1 MEVVYEDNHII
12 IVNKKSG
19 EIVQGDKTGDRPLS
33 DIVKDYIKEKYD
45 KPGAVFLGVVHRL
58 DRPVSG
64 LVVFART
71 SKALSRLNKMFAEGE
86 VHKTYWAIV
95 KRREGERR
103 QEIGDRRQ
111 ETGGRSQEAGEWQ
124 TLTHWLVRNEK
135 QNKSYAYDHE
145 KPNAKKAVLKFRVLS
160 HSDNYSLLEVN
171 LMTGRHHQIRCQLA
185 AMGCPIKGDL
195 KYGAPRSN
203 PDGSISLMSRRVEF
217 VHPVSKEMIIAEAP
231 LPDDK
236 LWRALDEGRCKMED
250 VRRKK

>member
-1 MEVVYEDNHII
+1 MQVVYEDNHII
-12 IVNKKSG
+12 IVNKQSG

-33 DIVKDYIKEKYD
+33 DIVKDYIKEKYQ

-71 SKALSRLNKMFAEGE
+71 SKALTRLNKMFAEGE
-86 VHKTYWAIV
+86 VHKTYWALV
-95 KRREGERR
+95 KNAP
-103 QEIGDRRQ
+103 Q
-111 ETGGRSQEAGEWQ
+111 ETEA

-135 QNKSYAYDHE
+135 QNKSYAYATE
-145 KPNAKKAVLKFRVLS
+145 KPNAKKAILKYRLIGK
-160 HSDNYSLLEVN
+160 SDNYSLLEVQ

-203 PDGSISLMSRRVEF
+203 PDGSISLQSHRVEF
-217 VHPVSKEMIIAEAP
+217 IHPVSKERITVEAP
-231 LPDDK
+231 LPDDP
-236 LWRALDEGRCKMED
+236 LWQAFAIFFQKNFAFHQ
-250 VRRKK
+250 K